1 MFDLILVGISF
12 RSKGIRIVFYG
23 FVNKLSLFL
32 TVDMNK
38 GFVKC
43 NKVVL
48 SEAVNK
54 CINLFFIEV
63 SEFAD
68 FFEVLEFTDFFGLSD
83 FSEEVS
89 VTACAGREES
99 SSEAEAA
106 KGSSSS
112 VSGTSS
118 SFCRCRPNLQ

>member
-1 MFDLILVGISF
+1 MGKNDICEMFDLILVGISF

-63 SEFAD
+63 
-68 FFEVLEFTDFFGLSD
+68 L
-83 FSEEVS
+83 
-89 VTACAGREES
+89 
-99 SSEAEAA
+99 
-106 KGSSSS
+106 
-112 VSGTSS
+112 
-118 SFCRCRPNLQ
+118 